1 MNTPAVN
8 PISTFEPTVGAHVH
22 DTLNNIWMTLTAD
35 DVDEMQRELREHG
48 RRDWAI
54 ENWDGF
60 ILDAW
65 LPPEATPPATI
76 PTPGPDGSR
85 IQAVRLALKAN
96 AIEDFSLHR
105 DEIEAIIAEARA
117 EGIAEATKLV
127 ETAEGIPE
135 KDRERLI
142 VRLQQL

>member
-22 DTLNNIWMTLTAD
+22 DTLSNIWMTLTAD
-35 DVDEMQRELREHG
+35 DVEEMQRER
-48 RRDWAI
+48 I

-60 ILDAW
+60 VLDAW

-76 PTPGPDGSR
+76 PTPGPDRSR

-105 DEIEAIIAEARA
+105 DELEAILSEARA

-127 ETAEGIPE
+127 DEAEGIPE
-135 KDRERLI
+135 KERERLI
-142 VRLQQL
+142 IRLRQL

>member
-65 LPPEATPPATI
+65 LPPEETPPATI

-85 IQAVRLALKAN
+85 IQAVRLALKAD
-96 AIEDFSLHR
+96 AIDDFSLHR
-105 DEIEAIIAEARA
+105 DEIEAIISEARA

-127 ETAEGIPE
+127 EAADGLSE

-142 VRLQQL
+142 VRLRQL